1 VTRNPRGSG
10 RGADD
15 PRALLAL
22 VVCVAI
28 YAALRLAHSLDP
40 GRPSNI
46 QPRAST
52 IAVASGVI
60 LIASALAR
68 QRHIATRRTLASRR
82 SVAVVPADEFDASP
96 DSVVSFAAQL
106 ARSGRRIGG
115 WWDRPA
121 SAFRVRLSNDAEG
134 RLVYLLDVAER
145 DLSMLR
151 GALRSF
157 RGVELRD
164 PADVLGEGS
173 PEGEETT
180 TLRTELVLARPYV
193 EPLARLPLDPDP
205 LSPLAA
211 ALAGLDRERGEEAEV
226 CVDLVPIGGFRVL
239 WRRWWMRRQAIRRT
253 EAVELPSAGLGG
265 GNGRGRVDPGEM
277 AERRDLGRGLDVK
290 LRGGAPLFEAQILLR
305 AKAPGRRRAE
315 GVMRALLAAFG
326 PFSDRNWL
334 RASGLHLAGLAFL
347 GSDLLGRRR
356 RFDRRLDTG
365 LFRPSR
371 RSVLTTAEIA
381 GLLKPPT
388 VHCRAENVL
397 RSGTLLAPPP
407 DLPEFTPERDDL
419 IPVGRVADER
429 GERIV
434 GVRVEETYFT
444 YVAGRSRW
452 GKTEAAITMFTH
464 LARSGHGG
472 LFLDPHG
479 DALERIKPYLGEP
492 GVAERVVEVDLG
504 PGGGEDQPCWNL
516 FELGGEDA
524 EARVEVVVDAFATA
538 MGWGERSTRAIN
550 LITQATSA
558 LASIAKVLPPD
569 LAPTIFQIPTLLT
582 DTAWRESVLP
592 FLPSSSQGFWRER
605 FPRLSDEAVTPLT
618 NLVDRV
624 GASPRMAAL
633 LGGSRGTFS
642 LREAMDLGL
651 IVLFCSGHGGTRERL
666 TANLALFDTYY
677 SARSRGELAPGDR
690 RLFWPVL
697 DEAQSYDSETMT
709 AIPEQGAKFGVRG
722 IFINQNPER
731 LRPETLNSLTTNR
744 THMFV
749 SALNAKAAGLVTKEW
764 AGEPRPEA
772 ITRLP
777 RYRFVGQVTHHGELS
792 RPFALGGVR
801 VEDALG
807 PPPAA
812 GLERL
817 EAAMECSGRRR
828 RGADVLAERDTLD
841 ERIGHALRSHR
852 RGAARRAGEGGARSR
867 RRGECHGHE
876 TEVRAAQA
884 TDGFE
889 VEVES

>member
-1 VTRNPRGSG
+1 VNRRDRGSNDA
-10 RGADD
+10 RS
-15 PRALLAL
+15 LLAL
-22 VVCVAI
+22 VACIAG
-28 YAALRLAHSLDP
+28 YAALRLARSLDP
-40 GRPSNI
+40 GRLSSI

-52 IAVASGVI
+52 VAIAAGVI

-68 QRHIATRRTLASRR
+68 QRHIATRRTLASRL

-121 SAFRVRLSNDAEG
+121 SAFRIRLTNDDEG

-151 GALRSF
+151 GALRSY

-164 PADVLGEGS
+164 PVDVLGEAVAPS
-173 PEGEETT
+173 EEEV
-180 TLRTELVLARPYV
+180 LRTELILARPYV

-205 LSPLAA
+205 LSPFAA
-211 ALAGLDRERGEEAEV
+211 ALTGLDRARGEGAEV
-226 CVDLVPIGGFRVL
+226 CIDLLPVGGLRVL
-239 WRRWWMRRQAIRRT
+239 WRRWWMRRQAIRRN
-253 EAVELPSAGLGG
+253 EVVELPSGGLGG
-265 GNGRGRVDPGEM
+265 ERHGRVDPGEM

-305 AKAPGRRRAE
+305 TRAPERRRAE
-315 GVMRALLAAFG
+315 GVMRGLLAAFG

-334 RASGLHLAGLAFL
+334 RASGLQLAGLAFL
-347 GSDLLGRRR
+347 GSDRGGRRR

-371 RSVLTTAEIA
+371 RSVLTTVEIA

-388 VHCRAENVL
+388 ENCRSENVL

-407 DLPEFTPERDDL
+407 ELPEFDPGRADL
-419 IPVGRVADER
+419 IPIGRVADER

-434 GVRVEETYFT
+434 GVRVEETFFT

-472 LFLDPHG
+472 LFIDPHG
-479 DALERIKPYLGEP
+479 DALKRIKPYLGEP

-516 FELGGEDA
+516 FELGGEDP

-550 LITQATSA
+550 LLTQATTA
-558 LASIAKVLPPD
+558 LASIAKVLPPE

-582 DTAWRESVLP
+582 DDAWRESVLP
-592 FLPSSSQGFWRER
+592 FVPAASQGFWRER
-605 FPRLSDEAVTPLT
+605 FPRLSEEAVTPLT

-624 GASPRMAAL
+624 AASRKMSAL

-642 LREAMDLGL
+642 LRESMDLGL
-651 IVLFCSGHGGTRERL
+651 IVLFCSGAGGTRERL
-666 TANLALFDTYY
+666 TANFALFDAYY
-677 SARSRGELAPGDR
+677 SARSRGELPPGDR
-690 RLFWPVL
+690 RLFWPVC
-697 DEAQSYDSETMT
+697 DEAQSYDSDTMT
-709 AIPEQGAKFGVRG
+709 AIPEQGAKFGLRG

-731 LRPETLNSLTTNR
+731 LRTETLNSLMTNR
-744 THMFV
+744 SQMLV
-749 SALNAKAAGLVTKEW
+749 SALNARAAGLVTKEW

-777 RYRFVGQVTHHGELS
+777 RYRFLGQVTHHGELS

-807 PPPAA
+807 APPAG

-828 RGADVLAERDTLD
+828 RGAEVLAERDTLD

-852 RGAARRAGEGGARSR
+852 RSAARHEGRARPR
-867 RRGECHGHE
+867 RRGDVHE
-876 TEVRAAQA
+876 TGRRPAAA
-884 TDGFE
+884 AGGFE
-889 VEVES
+889 VEVESS

>member
-1 VTRNPRGSG
+1 MT
-10 RGADD
+10 
-15 PRALLAL
+15 
-22 VVCVAI
+22 
-28 YAALRLAHSLDP
+28 
-40 GRPSNI
+40 
-46 QPRAST
+46 
-52 IAVASGVI
+52 

-121 SAFRVRLSNDAEG
+121 SAFRVRLTNDAEG

-145 DLSMLR
+145 DLSLLR

-164 PADVLGEGS
+164 PADVLGEGAVS
-173 PEGEETT
+173 EGEET

-205 LSPLAA
+205 LSPFAA
-211 ALAGLDRERGEEAEV
+211 ALAGIDRTEGEQAEV
-226 CVDLVPIGGFRVL
+226 CVDLLPIGGLRVL
-239 WRRWWMRRQAIRRT
+239 WRRWSMRRQATRRS
-253 EAVELPSAGLGG
+253 EAVELPGIGLGG
-265 GNGRGRVDPGEM
+265 ERSGRGDPGEM

-290 LRGGAPLFEAQILLR
+290 LRGGAPLFEAQILVR
-305 AKAPGRRRAE
+305 ARAPERGRAE
-315 GVMRALLAAFG
+315 GVMRGLLAAFG

-334 RASGLHLAGLAFL
+334 RASGLQMAGLAFL

-371 RSVLTTAEIA
+371 RSVLTTVEIA

-388 VHCRAENVL
+388 ENCRAENVL

-407 DLPEFTPERDDL
+407 PLPEFTAEREDL

-434 GVRVEETYFT
+434 GVRVEETFFT

-550 LITQATSA
+550 LMTQAASA
-558 LASIAKVLPPD
+558 LASIAKVLPPE

-582 DTAWRESVLP
+582 DTAWREAVLP
-592 FLPSSSQGFWRER
+592 ILPASSQGFWRER

-624 GASPRMAAL
+624 GASTKMAAL
-633 LGGSRGTFS
+633 LGASRGTFS

-744 THMFV
+744 THMLV

-807 PPPAA
+807 PAPA
-812 GLERL
+812 GGRERL

-828 RGADVLAERDTLD
+828 RASDVLAERDTLD

-852 RGAARRAGEGGARSR
+852 RGTARRAGEGGPGSR
-867 RRGECHGHE
+867 RRGDRHPDSER
-876 TEVRAAQA
+876 RAAPA

-889 VEVES
+889 VEVESS

>member
-1 VTRNPRGSG
+1 MNRRGRGSG

-15 PRALLAL
+15 PKALLAL
-22 VVCVAI
+22 VACAVA
-28 YAALRLAHSLDP
+28 YAAVRLADRLDP
-40 GRPSNI
+40 GRQSRI

-52 IAVASGVI
+52 IAIAAGVTV
-60 LIASALAR
+60 IASALAR

-82 SVAVVPADEFDASP
+82 SLAVVPADEFDASP

-121 SAFRVRLSNDAEG
+121 SALRIRLTNDGEG

-151 GALRSF
+151 GALRSS

-164 PADVLGEGS
+164 PAEVLGEGAAL
-173 PEGEETT
+173 EGEET

-205 LSPLAA
+205 LSPFAA
-211 ALAGLDRERGEEAEV
+211 ALAGIDRLQGERAEV
-226 CVDLVPIGGFRVL
+226 CVDLLPIGGFRVL
-239 WRRWWMRRQAIRRT
+239 WRRWWMRRQAIRRN

-265 GNGRGRVDPGEM
+265 KGPSRIDPGEM

-305 AKAPGRRRAE
+305 VTASERRRAE
-315 GVMRALLAAFG
+315 GVMRGLLAAFG

-334 RASGLHLAGLAFL
+334 RASGLQLVGLAFL
-347 GSDLLGRRR
+347 GADLPGRRR

-371 RSVLTTAEIA
+371 RSVLTTAEVA

-388 VHCRAENVL
+388 VNCRAEDIL
-397 RSGTLLAPPP
+397 RSGTLLPPPP
-407 DLPEFTPERDDL
+407 DLPEFTPDRVDL

-434 GVRVEETYFT
+434 GVRVEETFFT

-504 PGGGEDQPCWNL
+504 PGGREDQPCWNL
-516 FELGGEDA
+516 FELGGADA

-582 DTAWRESVLP
+582 DTAWREKVLP
-592 FLPSSSQGFWRER
+592 ILPTASQGFWRER

-624 GASPRMAAL
+624 GASPKMAAL
-633 LGGSRGTFS
+633 LGASRGTFS

-749 SALNAKAAGLVTKEW
+749 SALNARAAGLVTREW
-764 AGEPRPEA
+764 AGEPSPAA

-807 PPPAA
+807 APPAG

-817 EAAMECSGRRR
+817 EAAMELSGRRR
-828 RGADVLAERDTLD
+828 SSSQVLAERDTLD
-841 ERIGHALRSHR
+841 ERIGHALRTHR
-852 RGAARRAGEGGARSR
+852 RGTARRRRDDHEAGPRPAPPSG
-867 RRGECHGHE
+867 
-876 TEVRAAQA
+876 
-884 TDGFE
+884 GFE
-889 VEVES
+889 VEVESS

>member
-1 VTRNPRGSG
+1 MNRRG
-10 RGADD
+10 RGGDD
-15 PRALLAL
+15 PRSLVALLA
-22 VVCVAI
+22 CVAG
-28 YAALRLAHSLDP
+28 YALIRLVDRLDP
-40 GRPSNI
+40 GRLSKI
-46 QPRAST
+46 QPRASS
-52 IAVASGVI
+52 IAIAIGSI

-68 QRHIATRRTLASRR
+68 QRHIVTRRTLASRR
-82 SVAVVPADEFDASP
+82 SVAVVPADEFDATP

-106 ARSGRRIGG
+106 SRSGRRIGG
-115 WWDRPA
+115 WWDRRA
-121 SAFRVRLSNDAEG
+121 AAVRIRLTNDGDG
-134 RLVYLLDVAER
+134 RLVYLLEVPER
-145 DLSMLR
+145 DLSMVR

-157 RGVELRD
+157 LGVELRD
-164 PADVLGEGS
+164 PEEVLGGSAPSGEGAV
-173 PEGEETT
+173 
-180 TLRTELVLARPYV
+180 LRTELVLAQPYV

-205 LSPLAA
+205 LSPFAA
-211 ALAGLDRERGEEAEV
+211 ALAGVDRGEGEQADV
-226 CVDLVPIGGFRVL
+226 CIDLLPIGGLRVS
-239 WRRWWMRRQAIRRT
+239 WCRWLMRRQATRRGQT
-253 EAVELPSAGLGG
+253 VELASGLGG
-265 GNGRGRVDPGEM
+265 GRSGRRSDPGEM

-305 AKAPGRRRAE
+305 ARAGERRRAE
-315 GVMRALLAAFG
+315 GMMRGLLAAFG

-334 RASGLHLAGLAFL
+334 RASGVHIAGLAFL
-347 GSDLLGRRR
+347 GADLPGRRQA
-356 RFDRRLDTG
+356 FDRRIDTG

-371 RSVLTTAEIA
+371 RSVLTTVEIA

-388 VHCRAENVL
+388 VNCRAENVL

-407 DLPEFTPERDDL
+407 DLPEFTPERGDL
-419 IPVGRVADER
+419 IPIGRVADEC

-434 GVRVEETYFT
+434 GVRVEETFFT

-479 DALERIKPYLGEP
+479 DALERIKPYLGEA

-516 FELGGEDA
+516 FELGGADA
-524 EARVEVVVDAFATA
+524 AARVEVVVDAFATA

-550 LITQATSA
+550 LITQTTSA
-558 LASIAKVLPPD
+558 LAAIAKMLPPE

-582 DTAWRESVLP
+582 DDAWRESVLP
-592 FLPSSSQGFWRER
+592 FLPASSQGFWRER

-624 GASPRMAAL
+624 GASPRMTAL
-633 LGGSRGTFS
+633 LGASRGTFS

-744 THMFV
+744 THVLV

-807 PPPAA
+807 QAPT
-812 GLERL
+812 GGRERL

-828 RGADVLAERDTLD
+828 RGSEVLAERETLD

-852 RGAARRAGEGGARSR
+852 RGAARGEGHARAR
-867 RRGECHGHE
+867 RRGEDHE
-876 TEVRAAQA
+876 ARRPASSG
-884 TDGFE
+884 GFE
-889 VEVES
+889 VEVESQ

>member
-1 VTRNPRGSG
+1 VNRRGRGGRGSE
-10 RGADD
+10 D

-22 VVCVAI
+22 VAAI
-28 YAALRLAHSLDP
+28 AAYAVLRLAHRLDP
-40 GRPSNI
+40 DRLSRL

-52 IAVASGVI
+52 IAIAAGVT

-68 QRHIATRRTLASRR
+68 QRHNATRRTLASRR
-82 SVAVVPADEFDASP
+82 SVAIVPADEFDALP

-106 ARSGRRIGG
+106 ARSGRRVGG
-115 WWDRPA
+115 WWDRSA
-121 SAFRVRLSNDAEG
+121 SAFRVRLTNDADG
-134 RLVYLLDVAER
+134 RLVYLLEVPER
-145 DLSMLR
+145 DLGMLR

-157 RGVELRD
+157 RGVEMRD
-164 PADVLGEGS
+164 PAEVIGGV
-173 PEGEETT
+173 PAAAGEEETV
-180 TLRTELVLARPYV
+180 LRTELVLAQPYV

-205 LSPLAA
+205 LSPFAA
-211 ALAGLDRERGEEAEV
+211 ALAGIDRGKGEQADV
-226 CVDLVPIGGFRVL
+226 CVDLLPIGGLRVA
-239 WRRWWMRRQAIRRT
+239 WRRWSMRCQATRRSD
-253 EAVELPSAGLGG
+253 AVELPGIGLGG
-265 GNGRGRVDPGEM
+265 ERPGRGDPGEM

-305 AKAPGRRRAE
+305 ARAPGRRRAE
-315 GVMRALLAAFG
+315 GVMRGLLAAFG

-334 RASGLHLAGLAFL
+334 RASGIQLVGLAFL
-347 GSDLLGRRR
+347 GADLPGRRR
-356 RFDRRLDTG
+356 RFDGRLDTG

-371 RSVLTTAEIA
+371 RSVLTTAEVA

-388 VHCRAENVL
+388 VNCRAENVL
-397 RSGTLLAPPP
+397 RSGTLLPPP
-407 DLPEFTPERDDL
+407 PELPEFTPERGDL
-419 IPVGRVADER
+419 IPIGRVADER

-434 GVRVEETYFT
+434 GVRVEETFFT

-479 DALERIKPYLGEP
+479 DALERIKPYLGAP

-504 PGGGEDQPCWNL
+504 PGGREDQPCWNL
-516 FELGGEDA
+516 FELGGADA
-524 EARVEVVVDAFATA
+524 EARAEVVVDAFATA

-558 LASIAKVLPPD
+558 LASIAKVLPPE

-592 FLPSSSQGFWRER
+592 VLPASSQGFWRER

-633 LGGSRGTFS
+633 LGASRGTFS

-749 SALNAKAAGLVTKEW
+749 SALNARAAGLVTKEW
-764 AGEPRPEA
+764 AGEPSPEA

-807 PPPAA
+807 PAPAD
-812 GLERL
+812 GRERL

-828 RGADVLAERDTLD
+828 RGSEMLAERDTLD

-852 RGAARRAGEGGARSR
+852 RGAARREGHARPR
-867 RRGECHGHE
+867 RRGDDHE
-876 TEVRAAQA
+876 AEGRPRPAS
-884 TDGFE
+884 GSFE
-889 VEVES
+889 VEVESS

>member
-1 VTRNPRGSG
+1 MNRHRRGS
-10 RGADD
+10 DD
-15 PRALLAL
+15 PKPLLALLA
-22 VVCVAI
+22 VAAG
-28 YAALRLAHSLDP
+28 YALLRLLDRLDP
-40 GRPSNI
+40 GRLSNLL
-46 QPRAST
+46 PRASALP
-52 IAVASGVI
+52 IALGATVI
-60 LIASALAR
+60 ATALAR
-68 QRHIATRRTLASRR
+68 QRHVATRRTLASRR
-82 SVAVVPADEFDASP
+82 PVAIVPADEFDAAP
-96 DSVVSFAAQL
+96 ELVGSFAAQL

-115 WWDRPA
+115 WWDRRA
-121 SAFRVRLSNDAEG
+121 SALRIRLTNDTEG
-134 RLVYLLDVAER
+134 RLVYLLEVPER
-145 DLSMLR
+145 DLGALR
-151 GALRSF
+151 GALRSYP
-157 RGVELRD
+157 GVEMRD
-164 PADVLGEGS
+164 AEDVLGARRDAD
-173 PEGEETT
+173 EEEIV
-180 TLRTELVLARPYV
+180 LRSELVLARPSV

-205 LSPLAA
+205 LAPFAA
-211 ALAGLDRERGEEAEV
+211 ALAGPHADRAEVAEV
-226 CVDLVPIGGFRVL
+226 CIDLLPAGGL
-239 WRRWWMRRQAIRRT
+239 HLAALRRKLRHQARRGRT
-253 EAVELPSAGLGG
+253 E
-265 GNGRGRVDPGEM
+265 PGEDLRAILAGGRPNRRDPAEL
-277 AERRDLGRGLDVK
+277 AERRDLSRGLDVK
-290 LRGGAPLFEAQILLR
+290 LRGGAPLFETQILLCAR
-305 AKAPGRRRAE
+305 ASHRASAE
-315 GVMRALLAAFG
+315 GIMRGLLAAFG

-334 RASGLHLAGLAFL
+334 RASGVHLAGLAFL
-347 GSDLLGRRR
+347 GADLPFRRR

-365 LFRPSR
+365 FFRPGR
-371 RSVLTTAEIA
+371 RSVVTTAEIA

-388 VHCRAENVL
+388 VTCRVDNVV
-397 RSGTLLAPPP
+397 RSGTLLAPAP
-407 DLPEFTPERDDL
+407 DLPEFTPERRDL
-419 IPVGRVADER
+419 IPVGRVTGED

-434 GVRVEETYFT
+434 GVRAEETYFT

-479 DALERIKPYLGEP
+479 DALERMKPYLGEP
-492 GVAERVVEVDLG
+492 GVAERVVVVDLG

-516 FELGGEDA
+516 FELGGSDA

-550 LITQATSA
+550 LITQAASA
-558 LASIAKVLPPD
+558 LASIAKVLPPE

-582 DTAWRESVLP
+582 DSAWREAALPVLP
-592 FLPSSSQGFWRER
+592 ASSQGFWRER

-633 LGGSRGTFS
+633 LGASRGTFS
-642 LREAMDLGL
+642 LREAMDRGL

-666 TANLALFDTYY
+666 TANLVLFDTYY

-744 THMFV
+744 SHMLV
-749 SALNAKAAGLVTKEW
+749 SALNAKAAGLVTREW

-807 PPPAA
+807 PPPAD
-812 GLERL
+812 GRERL
-817 EAAMECSGRRR
+817 EAVMEGSGRRR
-828 RGADVLAERDTLD
+828 RASEVLTERDTLD
-841 ERIGHALRSHR
+841 ERIAHALRSHR
-852 RGAARRAGEGGARSR
+852 HGAARRDDGSRSR
-867 RRGECHGHE
+867 RRGEGHGAS
-876 TEVRAAQA
+876 RPASGS
-884 TDGFE
+884 GFE
-889 VEVES
+889 VEVEPS